1 MSQPHD
7 PRRPRAALLSAGLA
21 VLALGLASCAA
32 GPVATTTS
40 PTPSPSLTA
49 APTSATTE
57 GLPRVIPA
65 NSCRL
70 RVDAMTPQQRAG
82 QLVMVG
88 HQVGQP
94 TAATGRLVAAQDIGS
109 VILMGNTSIGVDEV
123 RTMTDAL
130 RSAAGVGKD
139 GLVIAVD
146 QEGGRVRRLAGEG
159 FTPMPSAADQGRMG
173 TNELTDAARTWGTEL
188 RKAGIDVDLAPVA
201 DVVPQD
207 RVAVNEPVAKWGRG
221 FGSDPQAVSADV
233 AAFVTGLRAGGTGT
247 AVKHFPGLGQVV
259 GNTDFATG
267 VTDDRT
273 IRQDPLLKPFR
284 ASIEAGTDMVMI
296 SSARYTR
303 IDAEHPA
310 LWSAIV
316 IDGMLRGDLGWQGVV
331 VSDDLGVAAQVQ
343 SVDPGERA
351 VRFLNAGGDIAI
363 TVDPALADDMVIG
376 LVEAAR
382 QDPAVD
388 AKVRASAVRVLELKA
403 ERGLAGCAAG

>member
-1 MSQPHD
+1 M
-7 PRRPRAALLSAGLA
+7 
-21 VLALGLASCAA
+21 
-32 GPVATTTS
+32 
-40 PTPSPSLTA
+40 TA
-49 APTSATTE
+49 APNVPTTD
-57 GLPRVIPA
+57 GLSQVIPA
-65 NSCRL
+65 SSCRF
-70 RVDAMTPQQRAG
+70 RVDAMTPRQRAG

-109 VILMGNTSIGVDEV
+109 VILMGNTSMGVDGV
-123 RTMTDAL
+123 RAMTDAL
-130 RSAAGVGKD
+130 RSAVDAGTD

-146 QEGGRVRRLAGEG
+146 QEGGQVRRLAGDG
-159 FTPMPSAADQGRMG
+159 FTPMPSAADQGRMAPG
-173 TNELTDAARTWGTEL
+173 ELTEAARTWGTEL
-188 RKAGIDVDLAPVA
+188 RKAGVDVDLAPVA
-201 DVVPQD
+201 DVVPPD

-233 AAFVTGLRAGGTGT
+233 AAFVTGLRDGGTGT

-273 IRQDPLLKPFR
+273 VRQDPLLQPCR
-284 ASIEAGTDMVMI
+284 AGIQAGTDMVMI
-296 SSARYTR
+296 SSATYTR

-310 LWSAIV
+310 IWSATV

-351 VRFLNAGGDIAI
+351 VRFVNAGGDIAI
-363 TVDPALADDMVIG
+363 TVDPALADDMVTG
-376 LVEAAR
+376 LVEAAQ

-388 AKVRASAVRVLELKA
+388 VRVRAAALRVLDLKA
-403 ERGLAGCAAG
+403 ARGLAGCAAG